1 MEEEIWCDNKCYT
14 NDDHNANYY
23 EDGNT
28 KVYKDNDGNEYI
40 CSKHHWACAKC
51 DKIVQV
57 G

>member
-28 KVYKDNDGNEYI
+28 KVYKDNGI
-40 CSKHHWACAKC
+40 
-51 DKIVQV
+51 IP
-57 G
+57 